1 MIRGVNPA
9 TAAAGAFVAS
19 LDSMV
24 NIAFPAM
31 ASALAVAPEQ
41 LRWVIIGY
49 VLSYAVMSFVG
60 GAAADRIGHG
70 GVFCA
75 GVGLTAAALLAGG
88 LAPTFGWLIGAR
100 VVQGVAGGLVYGTV
114 PSIVTMAAGVGA
126 QGRALGRL
134 NAAIALGFT
143 VGAPLAGVLVDAVGW
158 RAVFLGRAPLALAV
172 LLWAL
177 GARRPA
183 GAAARRVMVTPSDVL
198 RVSVL
203 MPGALA
209 FGANAGIFAIWLL
222 APFYLVSS
230 RGLDAGLAGWLFMLT
245 PLGTALAAPLAGWA
259 ADRFGIRGP
268 MVAGLSVEATSLLV
282 LSRSDAAT
290 PLVVVALAL
299 AAAGFGL
306 GIFQVPN
313 MSSIMRAFLS
323 THQGAAGGFA
333 FLARTLGIVAGVS
346 LLAHVFATRRA
357 VAGFEAAFGEAF
369 VIAALV
375 VAAAAGL
382 ACVKTTSA

>member
-1 MIRGVNPA
+1 V
-9 TAAAGAFVAS
+9 GA
-19 LDSMV
+19 
-24 NIAFPAM
+24 
-31 ASALAVAPEQ
+31 
-41 LRWVIIGY
+41 
-49 VLSYAVMSFVG
+49 
-60 GAAADRIGHG
+60 
-70 GVFCA
+70 
-75 GVGLTAAALLAGG
+75 GLTAASLLAGG

-143 VGAPLAGVLVDAVGW
+143 VGAPLAGVLVDATGW
-158 RAVFLGRAPLALAV
+158 RAVFLVRAPLALAV

-177 GARRPA
+177 GSRRRA
-183 GAAARRVMVTPSDVL
+183 GTAARRVMVAPSDVL
-198 RVSVL
+198 KVPVL
-203 MPGALA
+203 MLGALA

-245 PLGTALAAPLAGWA
+245 PLGTALAAPLAGWV
-259 ADRFGIRGP
+259 ADRFGIRWP
-268 MVAGLSVEATSLLV
+268 MVAGLSVEAAALFV
-282 LSRSDAAT
+282 LSRSDATT
-290 PLVVVALAL
+290 PLIVVALAL

-306 GIFQVPN
+306 GVFQVPN
-313 MSSIMRAFLS
+313 MASIMGAFPS
-323 THQGAAGGFA
+323 MHQGAAGGFA

-346 LLAHVFATRRA
+346 LLAHVFAARRA
-357 VAGFEAAFGEAF
+357 VGGFEAAFGEAF

-375 VAAAAGL
+375 VAVAAGL
-382 ACVKTTSA
+382 ACVKVTSA